1 MYIIVQN
8 VCDKSDAMLLLQNKS
23 ESMSVYVDGK
33 DGKGIAETGDL
44 AKYNA
49 AVCATVRHCPQ
60 LSAAV
65 RTFARLRTVKCAW

>member
-1 MYIIVQN
+1 
-8 VCDKSDAMLLLQNKS
+8 
-23 ESMSVYVDGK
+23 MSVYVDGK

-60 LSAAV
+60 LSAHLHDC
-65 RTFARLRTVKCAW
+65 ARSNVPGKTGPAS